1 MQKLSAYL
9 FFYFIILFIAGSCPA
24 TASDFHGETIYLIMV
39 DRFYDG
45 NPDNNPK
52 GNIFSPDKSDWRLYH
67 GGDVQGV
74 IKKLPYIKEL
84 GCTAIW
90 LTPVFDNTEEL
101 YYYGDI
107 KMAAYH
113 GYWGRD
119 FYSPNKYFTTE
130 EEYRELV
137 NKAHSMGI
145 KIIFDFVMNHTS
157 PVRQGID
164 GAIFKD
170 GKFIADYSNDP
181 YMWFHHL
188 GTIDFKNPDPSEW
201 QDKNLYDLAD
211 LNTENPEVRN
221 YIIGA
226 ALKWLSFGIDA
237 FRLDTVRHVPIEI
250 NAEFVTKVKAA
261 NPDVFIFGEWS
272 NGGADVDGAV
282 EYTQKTSV
290 SLIDFSFTHNLRNT
304 LCGGESFEKMK
315 YVLGFDS
322 RVPDPNLMVTCIDN
336 HDMPRFISCAI
347 ESGKSIEEAKK
358 LTNLAVYIM
367 MTSRGIPCIYYGTE
381 RYLHHGEK
389 TAWGYGNDP
398 YNRQDMFGWDEEN
411 VLSRNIALL
420 AGLRKKVSALSK
432 GRQVVISADQ
442 NTLVYERRCKDS
454 TALIA
459 VNKGE
464 KITISM
470 EKITLPDG
478 EYNSIS
484 GRHKKI
490 IGPSIMVSRGKTKVE
505 LDSYE
510 AGIWIY

>member
-304 LCGGESFEKMK
+304 
-315 YVLGFDS
+315 D
-322 RVPDPNLMVTCIDN
+322 
-336 HDMPRFISCAI
+336 
-347 ESGKSIEEAKK
+347 
-358 LTNLAVYIM
+358 
-367 MTSRGIPCIYYGTE
+367 
-381 RYLHHGEK
+381 
-389 TAWGYGNDP
+389 
-398 YNRQDMFGWDEEN
+398 
-411 VLSRNIALL
+411 
-420 AGLRKKVSALSK
+420 
-432 GRQVVISADQ
+432 
-442 NTLVYERRCKDS
+442 
-454 TALIA
+454 
-459 VNKGE
+459 
-464 KITISM
+464 
-470 EKITLPDG
+470 DG
-478 EYNSIS
+478 
-484 GRHKKI
+484 
-490 IGPSIMVSRGKTKVE
+490 
-505 LDSYE
+505 
-510 AGIWIY
+510 